1 MRSNVFSALAVF
13 AFAQSVLG
21 SKVFE
26 EVVEIPEG
34 WRELPSMEVNKENT
48 LSMRIHLAQ
57 QNVAAFEQRVIDM
70 STPDHPTYGDHMKT
84 HEIKRMLQPTQ
95 ETLTS
100 VLTWLEAAGIS
111 QHVAVEHDWINMN
124 VTVAQ
129 AEKLLDAKYS
139 YFRNEDDKKTVLR
152 TLSYSL
158 PAELHEHI
166 LLVQPTTM
174 FGMRAMRNWIQKIE
188 ELPLSL
194 LEIAHHKKP
203 PGENGPV
210 LDVAACNVTIT
221 PECLQA
227 LYNFKGYKTR
237 APKGKNKIGV
247 NGFLEQYA
255 QYEDLRIFLEQFA
268 PSAIGGNFTAVL
280 LEGAQNIQDP
290 NIDPNSV
297 AEANLDIQYTVSLSY
312 PTENIFYSTAGRP
325 PFIPDLDVVTN
336 DSEPYLDWLQWL
348 LNQEDIPQT
357 ITTSYG
363 ESEQTVPLSY
373 RKSVCNLFAQ
383 LGARGTSVIFSSGD
397 AGAGW
402 SCLSNDGKKTT
413 KFMPTFPGACPFITS
428 VGGTQFVAPEEAI
441 FFSSGGFSETFDA
454 PDYQQNALQSYF
466 SNNKKSWGPWK
477 DLFVKTGR
485 GFPDVAL
492 QADNYRVVLAG
503 RAYLIG
509 GTSAS
514 APAFAGLVGMLND
527 DRIASG
533 KKPLGFLNPWLY
545 SPAVARTFTD
555 ITKGRSTGCD
565 GTRFGT
571 TPIDGN
577 PAIVPGA
584 GWDAVKGWDPV
595 TGLGTPDFDA
605 LRQASRSHYS
615 QY

>member
-1 MRSNVFSALAVF
+1 MRSNVFSALAVI
-13 AFAQSVLG
+13 AFAHSALG
-21 SKVFE
+21 SEVFE

-34 WRELPSMEVNKENT
+34 WRELPSMKVNQEST

-57 QNVAAFEQRVIDM
+57 QNVAAFEQKVINL
-70 STPDHPTYGDHMKT
+70 STPNHPTYGDHMST
-84 HEIKRMLQPTQ
+84 QEIKRMLQPTQ
-95 ETLTS
+95 DTLTS
-100 VLTWLEAAGIS
+100 VLTWLEASGIS
-111 QHVAVEHDWINMN
+111 EHVAVEHDWINMN

-129 AEKLLDAKYS
+129 AEKLLNTKYS
-139 YFRNEDDKKTVLR
+139 YFRDEDNKKTILR

-174 FGMRAMRNWIQKIE
+174 FNMRAMRNWIQKIE
-188 ELPLSL
+188 ALPMTSL
-194 LEIAHHKKP
+194 EVNHRKP
-203 PGENGPV
+203 PGTNQTV
-210 LDVAACNVTIT
+210 LDVAACNATIT
-221 PECLQA
+221 PSCLQA
-227 LYNFKGYKTR
+227 LYNFKGYKAK
-237 APKGKNKIGV
+237 APKGRNKIGV

-255 QYEDLRIFLEQFA
+255 QYEDLRLFTQQFA
-268 PSAIGGNFTAVL
+268 PDAIGGNFSTVL
-280 LEGAQNIQDP
+280 VNGALNTQDP

-297 AEANLDIQYTVSLSY
+297 AEANLDVQYTVSLSF

-325 PFIPDLDVVTN
+325 PFIADLDVTTN

-348 LNQEDIPQT
+348 LNQKDIPQT

-413 KFMPTFPGACPFITS
+413 KFMPTFPGACPFVTS
-428 VGGTQFVAPEEAI
+428 VGGTKFVQPEEAI

-454 PDYQQNALQSYF
+454 PDYQKKAINSYF

-503 RAYLIG
+503 KAYLIG

-527 DRIASG
+527 DRISRG
-533 KKPLGFLNPWLY
+533 KAPLGFLNPWLY
-545 SPAVARTFTD
+545 SDSVAKTFTD

-571 TPIDGN
+571 TPITGN

-595 TGLGTPDFDA
+595 TGLGSPDFDA
-605 LRQASRSHYS
+605 LLKASRSQSGLNY
-615 QY
+615 

>member
-1 MRSNVFSALAVF
+1 MRSNVFSALAVL
-13 AFAQSVLG
+13 AFAQSTLAG
-21 SKVFE
+21 LEVFE
-26 EVVEIPEG
+26 EVIEIPEG
-34 WRELPSMEVNKENT
+34 WRELPSMKVNQEST

-57 QNVAAFEQRVIDM
+57 QNVAAFEQKVIDL
-70 STPDHPTYGDHMKT
+70 STPDHPTYGDHMDT

-95 ETLTS
+95 QTITN

-129 AEKLLDAKYS
+129 AEKLLNTKYS
-139 YFRNEDDKKTVLR
+139 YFRDEDDKKTILR

-174 FGMRAMRNWIQKIE
+174 FGMRPMRNWIQKIE
-188 ELPLSL
+188 ELPVSILQ
-194 LEIAHHKKP
+194 ANHKKVP
-203 PGENGPV
+203 PGPTGPV
-210 LDVAACNVTIT
+210 LDVAACNATIT

-227 LYNFKGYKTR
+227 LYNFKGYK
-237 APKGKNKIGV
+237 AKVPEKNSIGV
-247 NGFLEQYA
+247 NGFLEQIA
-255 QYEDLRIFLEQFA
+255 QYEDLRLFLEQFA
-268 PSAIGGNFTAVL
+268 PSAVGGNFSTTSVNGGL
-280 LEGAQNIQDP
+280 NTQDP

-325 PFIPDLDVVTN
+325 PFIADLDVTTN

-348 LNQEDIPQT
+348 LKQKKIPQT

-397 AGAGW
+397 AGPGW

-413 KFMPTFPGACPFITS
+413 KFMPTFPGACPFVTS
-428 VGGTQFVAPEEAI
+428 VGGTQFVQPEEAI

-454 PDYQQNALQSYF
+454 PDYQKNAVNSYF
-466 SNNKKSWGPWK
+466 NNNKKSWGPWK

-492 QADNYRVVLAG
+492 QASNYRVVLAG
-503 RAYLIG
+503 RAFLIG

-527 DRIASG
+527 DRIANG

-545 SPAVARTFTD
+545 SERVAKTFTD

-565 GTRFGT
+565 GTRFGK
-571 TPIDGN
+571 TPIEGN

-595 TGLGTPDFDA
+595 TGLGSPDFDA
-605 LRQASRSHYS
+605 LKAASQS

>member
-1 MRSNVFSALAVF
+1 MRSNVFSALAVL
-13 AFAQSVLG
+13 AFAQSVIAG
-21 SKVFE
+21 SEVFE

-34 WRELPSMEVNKENT
+34 WRELSSMEVNKDST

-57 QNVAAFEQRVIDM
+57 QNVAAFEQKVIDL
-70 STPDHPTYGDHMKT
+70 STPDHPTYGDHMDT

-95 ETLTS
+95 QTVTS
-100 VLTWLEAAGIS
+100 VLDWLEAAGIS

-129 AEKLLDAKYS
+129 AEKLLNTKYS
-139 YFRNEDDKKTVLR
+139 YFRDEDAGKTVLR

-158 PAELHEHI
+158 PAELHKHI

-188 ELPLSL
+188 ELPVSL
-194 LEIAHHKKP
+194 LQANHKKVP
-203 PGENGPV
+203 PGPSGPV
-210 LDVAACNVTIT
+210 LDVAACNATIT

-227 LYNFKGYKTR
+227 LYNFKGYKAT

-247 NGFLEQYA
+247 NGFLEQFA
-255 QYEDLRIFLEQFA
+255 QYEDLRIFLNTTA
-268 PSAIGGNFTAVL
+268 PSAVGGNFSTQLVN
-280 LEGAQNIQDP
+280 GGINTQDP

-297 AEANLDIQYTVSLSY
+297 AEANLDIQYTVSLSF

-325 PFIPDLDVVTN
+325 PFIADLDVTTN

-348 LNQEDIPQT
+348 LNQKDIPQT

-413 KFMPTFPGACPFITS
+413 KFMPTFPGACPFVTS
-428 VGGTQFVAPEEAI
+428 VGGTEFVAPEQAI
-441 FFSSGGFSETFDA
+441 FFSSGGFSETWDA
-454 PDYQQNALQSYF
+454 PDYQQNALKSYF
-466 SNNKKSWGPWK
+466 NNNKKSWGPWK
-477 DLFVKTGR
+477 DLFVKSGR

-492 QADNYRVVLAG
+492 QASNYRVVLAG
-503 RAYLIG
+503 KPHLIG

-527 DRIASG
+527 NRIAHG

-545 SPAVARTFTD
+545 SDAVAKTFTD
-555 ITKGRSTGCD
+555 ITRGRSTGCD

-571 TPIDGN
+571 TPIEGN

-584 GWDAVKGWDPV
+584 GWDAVVGWDPV
-595 TGLGTPDFDA
+595 TGLGSPNFDA
-605 LRQASRSHYS
+605 LRMASES

>member
-13 AFAQSVLG
+13 AFAQSVLA

-34 WRELPSMEVNKENT
+34 WRELPSMRVNRENT

-57 QNVAAFEQRVIDM
+57 QNVAAFEQKVIDM
-70 STPDHPTYGDHMKT
+70 STPDHPTYGDHMNT

-139 YFRNEDDKKTVLR
+139 YFRDDDGKRTVLR

-188 ELPLSL
+188 ELPLTSL
-194 LEIAHHKKP
+194 ETSHHKKP
-203 PGENGPV
+203 PGTTVP
-210 LDVAACNVTIT
+210 LDVAACNATIT
-221 PECLQA
+221 PGCLQA
-227 LYNFKGYKTR
+227 LYNVNNYQTK
-237 APKGKNKIGV
+237 APLGKNKIGV
-247 NGFLEQYA
+247 NGFLDQYA

-268 PSAIGGNFTAVL
+268 PSAIGGNFSSTLINGGV
-280 LEGAQNIQDP
+280 NPQDP

-312 PTENIFYSTAGRP
+312 PTQNIFYSTAGRP

-348 LNQEDIPQT
+348 LKQDDIPQT
-357 ITTSYG
+357 ISTSYG

-402 SCLSNDGKKTT
+402 SCLSNDGKNTT
-413 KFMPTFPGACPFITS
+413 KFMPTFPGACPFVTS
-428 VGGTQFVAPEEAI
+428 VGGTQFVEPEEAI

-454 PDYQQNALQSYF
+454 PSYQQSALKSYF
-466 SNNKKSWGPWK
+466 SNNKESWGPWK

-492 QADNYRVVLAG
+492 QAANYRVVLAG
-503 RAYLIG
+503 KAYLIG

-514 APAFAGLVGMLND
+514 APAFAGLVGLLND
-527 DRIASG
+527 ERIASG
-533 KKPLGFLNPWLY
+533 KKPLGFLNPLLY
-545 SPAVARTFTD
+545 SPSVAKTFTD

-565 GTRFGT
+565 GTRFGK

-595 TGLGTPDFDA
+595 TGLGSPNFDA
-605 LRQASRSHYS
+605 LRKVLNP
-615 QY
+615 QYLQT

>member
-13 AFAQSVLG
+13 AFAHSALG
-21 SKVFE
+21 SSDVFE

-34 WRELPSMEVNKENT
+34 WRELPSVQVNKDST
-48 LSMRIHLAQ
+48 LAMRIHLAQ
-57 QNVAAFEQRVIDM
+57 QNTAAFEQKVIDL
-70 STPDHPTYGDHMKT
+70 STPDHPTYGNHMDT

-95 ETLTS
+95 NTISS
-100 VLTWLEAAGIS
+100 VLTWLQDAGIS
-111 QHVAVEHDWINMN
+111 EHVAVEHDWIMMN

-129 AEKLLDAKYS
+129 AEKLLNTKYS
-139 YFRNEDDKKTVLR
+139 YFQDEENKKTILR

-158 PAELHEHI
+158 PTELHEHI

-174 FGMRAMRNWIQKIE
+174 FSMRPMRSWIEKIEKIE
-188 ELPLSL
+188 ELPVPELRV
-194 LEIAHHKKP
+194 AYKKP
-203 PGENGPV
+203 PSTGPT

-227 LYNFKGYKTR
+227 LYNVKGYKVQ
-237 APKGKNKIGV
+237 APLGKNKLGV

-255 QYEDLRIFLEQFA
+255 QFEDLRIFLDQYA
-268 PSAIGGNFTAVL
+268 PSSVGGNFSVALVNGAV
-280 LEGAQNIQDP
+280 NTQDP
-290 NIDPNSV
+290 NADPNSF
-297 AEANLDIQYTVSLSY
+297 AEANLDIQYTVALSY

-325 PFIPDLDVVTN
+325 PFVPDLDVVTN

-348 LNQEDIPQT
+348 LNQKDIPQT

-397 AGAGW
+397 SGPGW
-402 SCLSNDGKKTT
+402 SCLSNDGKNTT
-413 KFMPTFPGACPFITS
+413 KFLPTFPAACPFVTS
-428 VGGTQFVAPEEAI
+428 VGGTQFVQPEEAI
-441 FFSSGGFSETFDA
+441 YFSSGGFSETFDR
-454 PDYQQNALQSYF
+454 PSYQEDAVNTYLSQNE
-466 SNNKKSWGPWK
+466 KSWGPFK
-477 DLFVKTGR
+477 NYFVKTGR
-485 GFPDVAL
+485 GFPDVAM
-492 QADNYRVVLAG
+492 QGSNFRIVLG
-503 RAYLIG
+503 GSSYKIG

-514 APAFAGLVGMLND
+514 SPAFAGLVSLLND
-527 DRIASG
+527 DRIAHG

-545 SPAVARTFTD
+545 SGRVASTFTD
-555 ITKGRSTGCD
+555 ITRGRSTGCD
-565 GTRFGT
+565 GTRFKT
-571 TPIDGN
+571 TPIDGK

-605 LRQASRSHYS
+605 LRAAS
-615 QY
+615 QYV